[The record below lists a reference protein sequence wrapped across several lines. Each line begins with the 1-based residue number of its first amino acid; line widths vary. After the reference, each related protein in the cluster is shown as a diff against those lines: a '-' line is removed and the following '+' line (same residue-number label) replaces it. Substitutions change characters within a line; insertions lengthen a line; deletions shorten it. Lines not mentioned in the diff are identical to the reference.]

1 MNVKTATIEL
11 VKSIKGEKNFR
22 NNKNLVLVGLSSSGK
37 SKILK
42 DMIEKLFDE
51 NIYFIDSPNRVIK
64 TSIGTFNSFEDF
76 KVKDVLTCRNK
87 EKYFGAKDVFSEEIG
102 TELILSELNKKKI
115 FYKKLFKEVINKR
128 LTFDEDLPF
137 GELTDAIESFKLDNI
152 DLNHISSGYQAQIRI
167 LMEVNFAVEQGC
179 KIIIIDEY
187 DAHLDFKD
195 SKFFLDSLCNKYTAI
210 RFIIVVHSAYTL
222 IELENFDVLKIYK
235 EYDRIEQNECVYF
248 DSNDLYEL
256 SSIHSKIFDI
266 ESGRKKRDLIFTD
279 ALSQK
284 IALGNVN
291 AEFFCEVEK
300 LEKLSIRENVLLEYI
315 KGCK

>member
-11 VKSIKGEKNFR
+11 VKSIKEEKNFR

-37 SKILK
+37 SKIIK
-42 DMIEKLFDE
+42 DIIERLFDE
-51 NIYFIDSPNRVIK
+51 NIYLIDSPNRVIK
-64 TSIGTFNSFEDF
+64 TPIGTFNSFEDF
-76 KVKDVLTCRNK
+76 KVKDVLSCRNK
-87 EKYFGAKDVFSEEIG
+87 EKYFGSKDVFSEEIG
-102 TELILSELNKKKI
+102 TELVLSELNKRKI
-115 FYKKLFKEVINKR
+115 FYKDLFKEVLNKK
-128 LTFDEDLPF
+128 LTYDEDLPF
-137 GELTDAIESFKLDNI
+137 GELADAIEYFKLENI

-179 KIIIIDEY
+179 KVIIIDEY

-195 SKFFLDSLCNKYTAI
+195 SKKFLDSLCAKYNKI

-222 IELENFDVLKIYK
+222 IELENFDILKIYK
-235 EYDRIEQNECVYF
+235 GYDKIEQNECVYF

-256 SSIHSKIFDI
+256 SSIHSKIFDDD
-266 ESGRKKRDLIFTD
+266 SGRRKRDLIFTD

-284 IALGNVN
+284 IALGKVN
-291 AEFFCEVEK
+291 PGFFCEIKK

-315 KGCK
+315 KGSK